1 MNEQLKQEK
10 VRKFLADAAMSE
22 IVFQVLLQS
31 FLKKRETDTVE
42 MKAAERIAI
51 DLLQEGWKELEKI
64 KNQSQPVAR
73 SVAQVGM

>member
-22 IVFQVLLQS
+22 VVFQVLLQS